1 MSIDLKQFHQVFF
14 EESLEQ
20 LDDMEGAL
28 LNLDVE
34 QIDAEAI
41 NTIFRAAHSIKGGS
55 ATFNFTQIT
64 EFTHVLETLL
74 DQIRAEERSA
84 TVPMVDL
91 FLQSVDCLR
100 EMINA
105 LIQDEEPDTT
115 ESKRLQALFEQFL
128 AEDSEPKSDEG
139 TAEATA
145 SEDVAAET
153 AGVDGWQIEFLPHK
167 NMLCTGN
174 EPSRMFREL
183 AQLGDLQAKIDTSKL
198 VDFDQLD
205 PELCY
210 FSWVLEL
217 SGKIELEQVEDV
229 FEWVMDE
236 ADIRISPLTAKAAAE
251 PVVEQPSTPT
261 PDESAPAAAT
271 PIAASAEPEKVAA
284 KAAPKVVASKDKG
297 ESSSIRVAID
307 KVDALINMVGELVI
321 TQSMLGQLGRD
332 FEMGQL
338 DKLQEGLAQLEHNTR
353 ELQES
358 VMRIRMLPISFA
370 FNRFPRMV
378 RDLSSKLNKQIE
390 LKVSGEQTELDKTV
404 MEKIN
409 DPLVHL
415 VRNALDHGLETP
427 EVRRAAGKP
436 ETGTL
441 HLHAHHQGGNIVIEI
456 AEDGAGLNSEKIL
469 AKAIERKL
477 VDPQE
482 ANSLSEDRINEL
494 IFLPGFSTADVVS
507 DVSGRGV
514 GMDVVR
520 RNINGLGGSIEVRS
534 KPNHG
539 TTFTIRL
546 PLTLAILDGQLI
558 RVGKHIYIIPLV
570 SIIESLQIREPQV
583 NRVAGQSE
591 LYRLR
596 EDYVPIIRLYDVF
609 GIRPDTEALADGL
622 LVVVEGDNRRVGLVV
637 DDLLEQQQVVIKS
650 LEANYRRVE
659 GVSGATILGDGT
671 VALILDISGLISLAA
686 KQEQQQL
693 TA

>member
-1 MSIDLKQFHQVFF
+1 
-14 EESLEQ
+14 
-20 LDDMEGAL
+20 
-28 LNLDVE
+28 
-34 QIDAEAI
+34 
-41 NTIFRAAHSIKGGS
+41 
-55 ATFNFTQIT
+55 
-64 EFTHVLETLL
+64 
-74 DQIRAEERSA
+74 
-84 TVPMVDL
+84 MVDL

-128 AEDSEPKSDEG
+128 AEDTEVKPD
-139 TAEATA
+139 TAEDAAT
-145 SEDVAAET
+145 DDTAAET
-153 AGVDGWQIEFLPHK
+153 AGVDGWQIEFLPHE

-236 ADIRISPLTAKAAAE
+236 ADIRISPLTAKAAATAE
-251 PVVEQPSTPT
+251 PAVEQPSTPT

-271 PIAASAEPEKVAA
+271 PTAANAEPEKVAA

-409 DPLVHL
+409 DP
-415 VRNALDHGLETP
+415 
-427 EVRRAAGKP
+427 
-436 ETGTL
+436 
-441 HLHAHHQGGNIVIEI
+441 
-456 AEDGAGLNSEKIL
+456 
-469 AKAIERKL
+469 
-477 VDPQE
+477 
-482 ANSLSEDRINEL
+482 
-494 IFLPGFSTADVVS
+494 
-507 DVSGRGV
+507 
-514 GMDVVR
+514 
-520 RNINGLGGSIEVRS
+520 
-534 KPNHG
+534 
-539 TTFTIRL
+539 
-546 PLTLAILDGQLI
+546 
-558 RVGKHIYIIPLV
+558 
-570 SIIESLQIREPQV
+570 
-583 NRVAGQSE
+583 
-591 LYRLR
+591 
-596 EDYVPIIRLYDVF
+596 
-609 GIRPDTEALADGL
+609 
-622 LVVVEGDNRRVGLVV
+622 
-637 DDLLEQQQVVIKS
+637 
-650 LEANYRRVE
+650 
-659 GVSGATILGDGT
+659 
-671 VALILDISGLISLAA
+671 
-686 KQEQQQL
+686 
-693 TA
+693 

>member
-34 QIDAEAI
+34 QIDPEAI

-128 AEDSEPKSDEG
+128 AEDTEVKPD
-139 TAEATA
+139 TAEDAAT
-145 SEDVAAET
+145 DDTAAET
-153 AGVDGWQIEFLPHK
+153 AGVDGWQIEFLPHE

-251 PVVEQPSTPT
+251 AVVEQPSTPS

-271 PIAASAEPEKVAA
+271 PTAVPTR
-284 KAAPKVVASKDKG
+284 
-297 ESSSIRVAID
+297 SSSSSSASRASTTSRGSGWPT
-307 KVDALINMVGELVI
+307 ACAWSS
-321 TQSMLGQLGRD
+321 TSQRARRSSW
-332 FEMGQL
+332 
-338 DKLQEGLAQLEHNTR
+338 ACC
-353 ELQES
+353 
-358 VMRIRMLPISFA
+358 A
-370 FNRFPRMV
+370 
-378 RDLSSKLNKQIE
+378 LSSPRSIRCGPP
-390 LKVSGEQTELDKTV
+390 SGPSSGPTWRWS
-404 MEKIN
+404 
-409 DPLVHL
+409 P
-415 VRNALDHGLETP
+415 
-427 EVRRAAGKP
+427 
-436 ETGTL
+436 
-441 HLHAHHQGGNIVIEI
+441 
-456 AEDGAGLNSEKIL
+456 
-469 AKAIERKL
+469 
-477 VDPQE
+477 
-482 ANSLSEDRINEL
+482 
-494 IFLPGFSTADVVS
+494 TACRS
-507 DVSGRGV
+507 PV
-514 GMDVVR
+514 G
-520 RNINGLGGSIEVRS
+520 S
-534 KPNHG
+534 
-539 TTFTIRL
+539 
-546 PLTLAILDGQLI
+546 
-558 RVGKHIYIIPLV
+558 
-570 SIIESLQIREPQV
+570 
-583 NRVAGQSE
+583 
-591 LYRLR
+591 
-596 EDYVPIIRLYDVF
+596 
-609 GIRPDTEALADGL
+609 
-622 LVVVEGDNRRVGLVV
+622 
-637 DDLLEQQQVVIKS
+637 
-650 LEANYRRVE
+650 
-659 GVSGATILGDGT
+659 AT
-671 VALILDISGLISLAA
+671 
-686 KQEQQQL
+686 
-693 TA
+693 